1 MRKKE
6 LHKLRKTDLLTII
19 YEQQKSIESLK
30 DEIKGLEGQL
40 KDKDKKIEEM
50 GTITEASIR
59 INKIFEVAES
69 AEKYLNSLKKV
80 NELEIQSEMHYITNE
95 EKQTD
100 VNENQFNINTYNI
113 EEKNVNI
120 VNNIEEQ
127 PIIEKEFSIENRD
140 TINEY
145 ENTNEKESQT
155 IEKVESK
162 IMLIPS
168 NVALATIMPKFTTRL
183 RIAICVIFNRIKVF
197 FEKRMLSVKNFFK
210 TQQERTKILIAKR
223 KVQRE
228 ENRLKKEEDRLKKAE
243 KRSILKVEHNAKKE
257 ENRLKKEEKRNLL
270 IAKRKAIKEAR
281 RLKKEAKRRVL
292 IAKRITRKLKR
303 LEHRKRLVTRIKTI
317 NEKTK
322 NSIKNINRV
331 LKAKISNNIDKM
343 KTKRYAKKEN
353 NPLTAMQISLEDI
366 EHEINIRK
374 KKESKLKFTSTFLF
388 ASTVVIAVAII
399 TATSFFRIL
408 QVNGNSMEPSLQ
420 DGELLI
426 TSKFFKFKKGD
437 IVAFYYNDKILIK
450 RVIATEGEIVSM
462 DDDGSISVNGT
473 KLEEDYVSELDYGKC
488 DITFPYKV
496 PENSVFILGDNRK
509 VSLDSRSSSIGC
521 ILCDNIIGKINLRV
535 KPFKLF

>member
-30 DEIKGLEGQL
+30 NDIKGLEGQL
-40 KDKDKKIEEM
+40 QDRDKKIKEI

-69 AEKYLNSLKKV
+69 AEKYLNSLKKL
-80 NELEIQSEMHYITNE
+80 NELEIQSEMNNITNE
-95 EKQTD
+95 EKQSNI
-100 VNENQFNINTYNI
+100 NENEFRINKYNI
-113 EEKNVNI
+113 EEENVNI
-120 VNNIEEQ
+120 AKNIVEQ
-127 PIIEKEFSIENRD
+127 PIIEKNLIIDNRD
-140 TINEY
+140 ILNEN

-183 RIAICVIFNRIKVF
+183 KIAICVLLNTIRIFWIKRLISVRNFSRAQQKKIKILRIKH
-197 FEKRMLSVKNFFK
+197 KM
-210 TQQERTKILIAKR
+210 
-223 KVQRE
+223 QRAD
-228 ENRLKKEEDRLKKAE
+228 NRLKKAQKRSLLKAE
-243 KRSILKVEHNAKKE
+243 HEAKKEANRLRKE
-257 ENRLKKEEKRNLL
+257 ENRLKKIEKRNVL
-270 IAKRKAIKEAR
+270 IAKRKARKEEKKLKQLER
-281 RLKKEAKRRVL
+281 R
-292 IAKRITRKLKR
+292 RKL
-303 LEHRKRLVTRIKTI
+303 VAQ
-317 NEKTK
+317 
-322 NSIKNINRV
+322 IKNIN
-331 LKAKISNNIDKM
+331 AKIKNLLKLIYSTLIINNI
-343 KTKRYAKKEN
+343 KRICEITNKIRKGKHANRKDIQ
-353 NPLTAMQISLEDI
+353 LTAMNISLADLEQ
-366 EHEINIRK
+366 EISIRK
-374 KKESKLKFTSTFLF
+374 KKESKIRFTSTFLF
-388 ASTVVIAVAII
+388 ASTVVVAIAII
-399 TATSFFRIL
+399 TATSCFRIL

-473 KLEEDYVSELDYGKC
+473 KLEEEYVSELNYGKC

-535 KPFKLF
+535 KPFKVF